1 MEGSMAPQRFSAELV
16 GTFAGMALLLAS
28 VGIYGLLAY
37 LVGQRSQEIGVRIAL
52 GAQRSHILR
61 LILTQGALLAG
72 VGVCVGLTLAAV
84 AAPMIAALLYGIRTI
99 DPIVFLA
106 VPLILLVVSFAA
118 SYIPAR
124 RAAKISPIVALREG

>member
-1 MEGSMAPQRFSAELV
+1 V
-16 GTFAGMALLLAS
+16 GTFAVMALLLAS

-72 VGVCVGLTLAAV
+72 VGVCVCVGLTLAAV
-84 AAPMIAALLYGIRTI
+84 AAPMIAALLTEFTLSIQSY
-99 DPIVFLA
+99 FLRF
-106 VPLILLVVSFAA
+106 LSFC
-118 SYIPAR
+118 
-124 RAAKISPIVALREG
+124 